1 MKRNMRRLL
10 VLMLVLTL
18 GFTSSIA
25 YAGGTK
31 DVKGPKYIFYFIGD
45 GLGLSQRQVGELFLQ
60 ETSKDKSKRLT
71 MNTLPVTGLK
81 TTYSAN
87 TLVTDS
93 AAAGTALATGHKTNN
108 GVISKTPNG
117 KDLKTILELAEE
129 KGYATGLVSTTR
141 ITHATPASFASH
153 NVNRDN
159 ENEIAVDYLDSN
171 VEFFAGGGYRHF
183 APKAWEYGKSKRK
196 DDRDLLKEFADLGY
210 NVFAGEKDSDNF
222 LKFAPKGK
230 EKVFAALSYSHLPY
244 DIDRLNTLDTPSLGQ
259 LTQKGIEVLSA
270 YEDGFFMMV
279 EGGRIDHAS
288 HANDPVGAIHDVLAF
303 DEAIKKACKFYEE
316 NPEDTLILVA
326 ADHETGGLGLGMS
339 TNYFLKLEELFD
351 VTAST
356 EAIGY
361 GDKKYDGNREA
372 YFKYIEKVYS
382 LENLT
387 QKERTEIE
395 KAMDLEDKGI
405 EGEKRE
411 YGYLT
416 KEPTAIAVAHIVSN
430 RANIHWT
437 TFAHSGAPIPLTAVG
452 VNAQDFSGYNDN
464 TMIAKKLANIIGGE
478 L

>member
-1 MKRNMRRLL
+1 MKRNMRRLV
-10 VLMLVLTL
+10 VLMLILTL
-18 GFTSSIA
+18 AFTSSIA
-25 YAGGTK
+25 YAGEAK
-31 DVKGPKYIFYFIGD
+31 EVKAPKYIFYFIGD

-60 ETSKDKSKRLT
+60 EASNDKSKKLM

-81 TTYSAN
+81 TTYSSN

-93 AAAGTALATGHKTNN
+93 AAAGTALATGHKTDN
-108 GVISKTPNG
+108 GVISKTPDG

-159 ENEIAVDYLDSN
+159 ENEIAVDFLDSG

-183 APKAWEYGKSKRK
+183 APKAWEFGKSKRK
-196 DDRDLLKEFADLGY
+196 DERDLLKEFAGLGY
-210 NVFAGEKDSDNF
+210 NVFAGEKDSANF

-244 DIDRLNTLDTPSLGQ
+244 DIDRLSTLDTPSLSQ
-259 LTQKGIEVLSA
+259 LTEKGIEVLSQ

-279 EGGRIDHAS
+279 EGGRIDHAAHS
-288 HANDPVGAIHDVLAF
+288 NDPVGTIHDVLAF
-303 DEAIKKACKFYEE
+303 DDAIKKAYKFYEK
-316 NPEDTLILVA
+316 NPADTLIIVA
-326 ADHETGGLGLGMS
+326 ADHETGGLGLGMGLD
-339 TNYFLKLEELFD
+339 YFLNLEELFD
-351 VTAST
+351 VKAST

-361 GDKKYDGNREA
+361 EDKKYDGNREE

-387 QKERTEIE
+387 EKERAEIE

-405 EGEKRE
+405 EGSKRE

-416 KEPTAIAVAHIVSN
+416 KEPTAIAVAHVISN
-430 RANIHWT
+430 RANIYWT
-437 TFAHSGAPIPLTAVG
+437 TFAHSGVPIPLTAVG
-452 VNAQDFSGYNDN
+452 VNAEDFSGYNDN
-464 TMIAKKLANIIGGE
+464 TMIAKKLAKIIGGE